1 MNDEVSHYAGD
12 DYDDDDSIKDP
23 DYDHSLGL

>member
-1 MNDEVSHYAGD
+1 VNDEVSHYAGD